1 MNQQSGCSS
10 VGRAQA
16 SQAWGRGFEPRCPLQ
31 TEVGLV
37 PMAAWIVRDW
47 LPDSPVY
54 VKVGSARF
62 FYCLFPGI
70 VGIGR
75 ENGEVFFSK
84 YHLKR

>member
-1 MNQQSGCSS
+1 
-10 VGRAQA
+10 
-16 SQAWGRGFEPRCPLQ
+16 
-31 TEVGLV
+31 
-37 PMAAWIVRDW
+37 MAAWIVRDW

-75 ENGEVFFSK
+75 ENGEIFFSK